1 MNKIKINRSA
11 TVFPKE
17 KEEQKKFESKEG
29 DMFNEEE
36 KQAQVRDIKSFGFL
50 KRKTFDFSHLQ
61 RPSNYVDIERL
72 WNYEQN
78 ILDYRILELTSK

>member
-36 KQAQVRDIKSFGFL
+36 KQAQVRDIKSFGL
-50 KRKTFDFSHLQ
+50 S
-61 RPSNYVDIERL
+61 
-72 WNYEQN
+72 
-78 ILDYRILELTSK
+78 